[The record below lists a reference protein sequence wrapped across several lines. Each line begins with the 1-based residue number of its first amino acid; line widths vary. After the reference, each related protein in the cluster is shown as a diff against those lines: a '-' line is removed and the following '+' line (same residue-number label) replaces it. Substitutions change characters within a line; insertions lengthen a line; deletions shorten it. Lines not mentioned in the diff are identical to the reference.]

1 VPRRLVPVLAAAVI
15 AVVGLAGLIY
25 GILLATTLAPPSRTV
40 GTVSGSG
47 VPVVDTATGVLD
59 LDGPQVRI
67 QATAAS
73 GGPVFLG
80 IARAD
85 DVTAYLADVSRTE
98 ITRVGDDGALTTV
111 RAGTQTSLP
120 DPSGADIW
128 VLARS
133 GTGTASLTWPDAAG
147 PWRLVVAGSGSGS
160 APAQITLDWTRSHRS
175 NSAPAV
181 ITVGTL
187 LLVGGLVGLLA
198 LRARRVRGDDDEG
211 DDPDDAL
218 PRHRAPAS
226 HRAPA
231 TVPTGLRT
239 PAGGSAAG
247 LAGGSGGSDDAATR
261 IIPPVGSRSVS
272 ATGPHR
278 NPFVPDPGP
287 ASGPSGASGPTGP
300 ATGPATGPDPG
311 PASGPTGPG
320 EPEVPA

>member
-1 VPRRLVPVLAAAVI
+1 VLAAAVI

-25 GILLATTLAPPSRTV
+25 GILLATTLAPPSHTV
-40 GTVSGSG
+40 GTVAASG
-47 VPVVDTATGVLD
+47 VPVVDTATGTLD
-59 LDGPQVRI
+59 FDGPQVRI

-111 RAGTQTSLP
+111 RAGTQASLP
-120 DPSGADIW
+120 DPSGVDIW

-160 APAQITLDWTRSHRS
+160 APAQITLDWTRGQRS

-198 LRARRVRGDDDEG
+198 LRARRGRGDDDEG

-218 PRHRAPAS
+218 PRHRAPA
-226 HRAPA
+226 

-239 PAGGSAAG
+239 PAAG
-247 LAGGSGGSDDAATR
+247 LAGGPGGSDDAATQ
-261 IIPPVGSRSVS
+261 IIRPVGSRSVP
-272 ATGPHR
+272 ATGRHQ
-278 NPFVPDPGP
+278 NPVVPDPGP
-287 ASGPSGASGPTGP
+287 ASGQAS
-300 ATGPATGPDPG
+300 
-311 PASGPTGPG
+311 GPG